1 MASKPGGSGSDHLS
15 GIDIGCVHGQL
26 ADKTLVEK
34 SVGDGQEDGGA
45 KSLYEDDKRGCNRNE
60 RLVESRL
67 DGKQALR
74 KESQSMSYIAVT
86 NLLGWDW
93 A

>member
-1 MASKPGGSGSDHLS
+1 MASKPGGSGSDHL
-15 GIDIGCVHGQL
+15 GGVDIGCVHGQL

-45 KSLYEDDKRGCNRNE
+45 KSLDEDDKRGCNRNE

-67 DGKQALR
+67 DGKQALER
-74 KESQSMSYIAVT
+74 RVKV
-86 NLLGWDW
+86 
-93 A
+93 